1 MPAKSFKE
9 IKPAC
14 PEALSE
20 NAIRLGRAV
29 PDCTGGLGREVRRY
43 RINAGTEHEIE
54 RAIKRPPVTQSG
66 H

>member
-20 NAIRLGRAV
+20 NAIRLV
-29 PDCTGGLGREVRRY
+29 PGWCMSMRSRLALAPWFANFGITASRSRG
-43 RINAGTEHEIE
+43 
-54 RAIKRPPVTQSG
+54 
-66 H
+66 